1 MKPLIL
7 SIVFIVA
14 CSSLSVAQCF
24 LPLSNGA
31 SNSPSDWADMVTR
44 KPIVNDP
51 AVKSVLTIDSGRG
64 DKINLDFYSVTFRK
78 DSTKA
83 LATVF
88 REIRQHFSSFA
99 HRGATTSED
108 AMETY
113 FKPYQ
118 ASAAP
123 DDAVRQRNKALWDS
137 NDPRG
142 AVMSFTLATY
152 TPALALKNTL
162 RGFRIV
168 LEQGDVVATCAT
180 DTDFVFSTVN
190 TINGGYHPVSGNRGF
205 GIKDNGNGTWT
216 FYSKGADR
224 ETRVSSLLK
233 GFDSYFGNTQL
244 KRGARNPPIEGSMT
258 SPNDDAVFQAGDLF
272 WREFFPNLMEYL
284 DQQGM
289 KVEASS
295 FIRNSNRYSY
305 PLPPPPP
312 IAYFVPGMVPPIAQT
327 KDMDCWAVSTAILV
341 SWHEKRFVP
350 TRELVARLS
359 SDLQVIYNTDVGLFP
374 EDEIPLESQVHL
386 RHEPPQNYSVDG
398 WLRLLKE
405 FGPLWVAEAFPLG
418 HKKWGVHERIV
429 YGISGDGTADG
440 TILEIIDPDGGRVYG
455 KTINQFKKEM
465 EEVAKA
471 DQDFDLRPLVHHF

>member
-7 SIVFIVA
+7 SIVLIVA

-31 SNSPSDWADMVTR
+31 SNIPSDWADMVTR
-44 KPIVNDP
+44 KPIVNDA

-64 DKINLDFYSVTFRK
+64 DKINLDFYSVTFSK
-78 DSTKA
+78 NSSKT

-99 HRGATTSED
+99 HPGATTSEN

-118 ASAAP
+118 ASAAQ
-123 DDAVRQRNKALWDS
+123 DDAVRRRNKDLWDS
-137 NDPRG
+137 PDPKG
-142 AVMSFTLATY
+142 AVMSFTLASY

-168 LEQGDVVATCAT
+168 QEQGDVVVTCAT

-224 ETRVSSLLK
+224 ETRVLPISGL
-233 GFDSYFGNTQL
+233 DSYFGNTQL
-244 KRGARNPPIEGSMT
+244 KRGARNPPIEGSVLQ
-258 SPNDDAVFQAGDLF
+258 PNQDAVFQAGHLF
-272 WREFFPNLMEYL
+272 WLEFFPNLMEYL
-284 DQQGM
+284 DREGM
-289 KVEASS
+289 KVEGNS

-341 SWHEKRFVP
+341 SWREKRFVS

-359 SDLQVIYNTDVGLFP
+359 SDLQVIYHTDVGLSP

-386 RHEPPQNYSVDG
+386 RHEPPQNYSVTG
-398 WLRLLKE
+398 WLSLLKA

-418 HKKWGVHERIV
+418 PKKWGVHARII
-429 YGISGDGTADG
+429 YGISGDGTPDG
-440 TILEIIDPDGGRVYG
+440 TILEIIDPDLGRVYG
-455 KTINQFKKEM
+455 KTVNQFKIEM
-465 EEVAKA
+465 ENVARA
-471 DQDFDLRPLVHHF
+471 DQAFDIRPLVHHF